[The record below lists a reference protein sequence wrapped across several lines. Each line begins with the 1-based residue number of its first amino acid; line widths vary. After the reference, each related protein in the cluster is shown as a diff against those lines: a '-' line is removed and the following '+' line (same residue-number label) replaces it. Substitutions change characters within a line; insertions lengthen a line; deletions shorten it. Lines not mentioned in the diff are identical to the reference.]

1 MTPGLAWC
9 MTIGCCDQLKMTRL
23 TPNRPAHCQSD
34 YWAVGRQRPQV
45 RPKGT
50 LKPNEDGGG
59 GAAIPLTSVG
69 VALLTEGYRRIPKR
83 LGMKQPFAKNAEQEV
98 FVEPTPIFARG
109 PASCAE
115 TWATKAMWAPSLRA
129 RNQVYHSNQF
139 VGSQN
144 NLMSDANCKMVK
156 LNSTFNFA
164 V

>member
-1 MTPGLAWC
+1 MY
-9 MTIGCCDQLKMTRL
+9 DNRL
-23 TPNRPAHCQSD
+23 LRPAESD
-34 YWAVGRQRPQV
+34 KINAEPPSALSVRLLGRWSSKAAGTRV

-50 LKPNEDGGG
+50 LKPNEDGGRWRCNT
-59 GAAIPLTSVG
+59 ATFSWN
-69 VALLTEGYRRIPKR
+69 R
-83 LGMKQPFAKNAEQEV
+83 LINRGLPPYPQASRHETTLAKNAEQEV

-144 NLMSDANCKMVK
+144 NLMSDADCKIVK

-164 V
+164 ICRRD